1 MITILIRKASRKFSS
16 RPWSRSIGA
25 GGWLLSLFAG
35 SVLTACAGDYDPSQ
49 PVDFT
54 SGAAIP
60 VDIAVLHL
68 SEAVDQRITV
78 SGVPRQREG
87 RCSGVQPLSRKDWML
102 TGEKSC
108 LWVSGFTD
116 EVRLLD
122 LRPGLSDEPVAVT
135 GRLLRTDQGV
145 YVLKVER

>member
-1 MITILIRKASRKFSS
+1 MITILIRKASRQFLSQPS
-16 RPWSRSIGA
+16 TWSIVRVRRF
-25 GGWLLSLFAG
+25 LSAFAA
-35 SVLTACAGDYDPSQ
+35 VMLTACAGDYDPSQ
-49 PVDFT
+49 PVDFA
-54 SGAAIP
+54 SGAAVP

-68 SEAVDQRITV
+68 PEAVDQRITV

-87 RCSGVQPLSRKDWML
+87 RCPGVQPLSRKDWML
-102 TGEKSC
+102 TGEKGC